1 MNPRLAGS
9 AAGLSGAL
17 VYWVGAAA
25 ASLMSLMLSSNPSP
39 RLFIWMLLVSTVLAL
54 VPALF
59 VMALDR
65 RSARDGLGMAAP
77 DSRE

>member
-1 MNPRLAGS
+1 
-9 AAGLSGAL
+9 
-17 VYWVGAAA
+17 
-25 ASLMSLMLSSNPSP
+25 MSLMLSSNPSP

-77 DSRE
+77 DNRE